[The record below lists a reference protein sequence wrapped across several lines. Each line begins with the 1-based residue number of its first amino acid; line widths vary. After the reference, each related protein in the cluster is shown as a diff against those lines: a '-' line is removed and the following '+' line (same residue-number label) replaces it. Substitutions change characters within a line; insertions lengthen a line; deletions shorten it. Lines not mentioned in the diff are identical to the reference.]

1 MLCNCGLFKTQH
13 IFKAGF
19 IRLFTE
25 RLGETRQP
33 WEGMHQAASW
43 PGVKPHFPLFVSAM
57 GCCSIQA
64 TVSRDGV
71 SQQDGVMVCVH
82 VRAQAEAQMSTE
94 VLLAS
99 PVAKYFTC

>member
-1 MLCNCGLFKTQH
+1 MRPGSHGKVCT
-13 IFKAGF
+13 
-19 IRLFTE
+19 
-25 RLGETRQP
+25 
-33 WEGMHQAASW
+33 QAASW

-82 VRAQAEAQMSTE
+82 VRAQAGAQAKAQMSTE

-99 PVAKYFTC
+99 PVAK